1 VPPEFAFCLFVTA
14 RMLLSHARH
23 HKTAFPTELETLTS
37 SLLEISRRWNGQ
49 QDSGPDVENLASKF
63 AARLLHARD
72 RGPEATVELPSLD
85 LRAVVYC
92 EEDSPSVGPTS
103 AAESP
108 VILLSGDKRDAS
120 TFNQNSAPI
129 ITPYFSTADQS
140 LARNTT
146 GGGQRGQAT
155 NSSQTQQTPAGISL
169 AFPPLPPSFQ
179 RDESFGAR
187 HIRTTQLTAALDY
200 GSGEL
205 GGYRTASTLGETR
218 ANLNITTGGSNYQG
232 LEDLN
237 SFFDVDFPPLQRIS
251 AFSSTGSWANRSLH
265 QSEGM

>member
-1 VPPEFAFCLFVTA
+1 
-14 RMLLSHARH
+14 MLLSHARH

-37 SLLEISRRWNGQ
+37 SLLEISRRWKGQ
-49 QDSGPDVENLASKF
+49 QDSGPDAENLASKF

-72 RGPEATVELPSLD
+72 RGPEATVEQPSLD

-103 AAESP
+103 AVESP
-108 VILLSGDKRDAS
+108 VISLSEDKRDSSA
-120 TFNQNSAPI
+120 FNQNSAPI
-129 ITPYFSTADQS
+129 ITPYFSTTDQTLKRS
-140 LARNTT
+140 TT
-146 GGGQRGQAT
+146 GGRQRGQAT
-155 NSSQTQQTPAGISL
+155 TLGQTQHTPAEISL

-179 RDESFGAR
+179 RDESFGAG
-187 HIRTTQLTAALDY
+187 HIRTTQLTDALDY

-205 GGYRTASTLGETR
+205 GGFQTASTVGDPR
-218 ANLNITTGGSNYQG
+218 ADMNITAGGSNYQD

-251 AFSSTGSWANRSLH
+251 AFSRTGNWTSRSH
-265 QSEGM
+265 NQSEGL